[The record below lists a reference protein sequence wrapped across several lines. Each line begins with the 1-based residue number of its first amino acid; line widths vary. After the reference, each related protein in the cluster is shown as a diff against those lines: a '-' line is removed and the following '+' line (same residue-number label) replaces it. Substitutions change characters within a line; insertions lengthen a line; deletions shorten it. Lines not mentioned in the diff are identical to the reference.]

1 MTEKNTSCAD
11 ALKETARFAIFV
23 NPLETLYDYERWA
36 IRILLVVLLLFG
48 IGIAGHTLDVENP
61 LSEAVYTYFL
71 DSILNESSGDS
82 GYNYVNTASYGIGL
96 ALFVV
101 SLSGL
106 LRVAGIDGSD
116 AMLIALLKE
125 AEQLEAAQAKARKA
139 TIAARGRRPAVEDP
153 GVPQGTQ
160 GTPGYP
166 MGPRGPQ
173 GTPGDPGRRFKS

>member
-1 MTEKNTSCAD
+1 MV
-11 ALKETARFAIFV
+11 RFAIFV

-36 IRILLVVLLLFG
+36 IRILLVVMILFG
-48 IGIAGHTLDVENP
+48 IGIVGHTLDIENP

-106 LRVAGIDGSD
+106 LRIAGIDGSD
-116 AMLIALLKE
+116 AMLIALLPWV
-125 AEQLEAAQAKARKA
+125 LWLSL
-139 TIAARGRRPAVEDP
+139 IHI
-153 GVPQGTQ
+153 
-160 GTPGYP
+160 
-166 MGPRGPQ
+166 
-173 GTPGDPGRRFKS
+173 